1 MALGHWLAVVT
12 GGPNSGSSGLR
23 REAIAI
29 RQTLGYRCPL
39 HSIEAFVHF
48 FKLTYPSLHDS
59 RHPYIAAMRA
69 PFTGLALGRSTI
81 WSCWG

>member
-29 RQTLGYRCPL
+29 RQTLGYR
-39 HSIEAFVHF
+39 
-48 FKLTYPSLHDS
+48 
-59 RHPYIAAMRA
+59 
-69 PFTGLALGRSTI
+69 
-81 WSCWG
+81 